1 MEEEEMKTVVGRD
14 DGNEKLHIQ
23 NPNDERWPW
32 WQKWECLGEKKRS
45 GGAKEEHEK
54 KVVSIVDIGDQ
65 VMDIIDLVIQV
76 LKYCSAV
83 DMVSIMW
90 HIQLMNGAGPVNNN
104 PF

>member
-1 MEEEEMKTVVGRD
+1 
-14 DGNEKLHIQ
+14 
-23 NPNDERWPW
+23 
-32 WQKWECLGEKKRS
+32 LGEKKRS

-83 DMVSIMW
+83 DMVSIM
-90 HIQLMNGAGPVNNN
+90 
-104 PF
+104 